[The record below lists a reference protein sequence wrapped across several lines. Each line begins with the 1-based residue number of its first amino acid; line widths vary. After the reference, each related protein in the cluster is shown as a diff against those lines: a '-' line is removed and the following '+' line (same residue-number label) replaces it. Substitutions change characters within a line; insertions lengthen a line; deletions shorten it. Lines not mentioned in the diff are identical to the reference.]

1 MLTSQHYFIL
11 NRKRRHV
18 MGNLQGKRAL
28 VTGGGQGI
36 GYAISQHLIQAGCDV
51 AIHYH
56 TSSAGAQELV
66 EYAASQGR
74 RAKSIQADLTVEAEG
89 VACVKQAIEFLGGL
103 EVLINNT
110 GDLVARTP
118 LAKVDLDFWQKS
130 IDINLTSMMVV
141 TREAAP
147 FLAQAGGA
155 SIVNL
160 SSLAGRNKG
169 GPGSLVYA
177 MTKGAILS
185 WTRTLATELAS
196 HGIRVNAV
204 SPGLM
209 LGSRFHATH
218 TPKESIEKAIA
229 GIPLGRA
236 GNMDD
241 VARPVVFLASEYDGF
256 TTGAN
261 LDINGGVY
269 CA

>member
-1 MLTSQHYFIL
+1 
-11 NRKRRHV
+11 
-18 MGNLQGKRAL
+18 MGHLQGKRAL

-56 TSSAGAQELV
+56 TSAAGARELV
-66 EYAASQGR
+66 ESATSRGQHAV
-74 RAKSIQADLTVEAEG
+74 SIQADLTVEAEG
-89 VACVKQAIEFLGGL
+89 VACVHKAVDGLGGL
-103 EVLINNT
+103 DVLINNT
-110 GDLVARTP
+110 GDLVART
-118 LAKVDLDFWQKS
+118 LLEDVNIDFWQTS
-130 IDINLTSMMVV
+130 IAVNLTSMMVV
-141 TREAAP
+141 TREAVP
-147 FLAQAGGA
+147 YLAQAGGA

-169 GPGSLVYA
+169 GPGAAVYA

-185 WTRTLATELAS
+185 WTRTLSSELGS
-196 HGIRVNAV
+196 RGIRVNAV
-204 SPGLM
+204 APGLM

-218 TPKESIEKAIA
+218 TPQESIDATIA
-229 GIPLGRA
+229 GIPVGRA
-236 GNMDD
+236 GTMDD

-256 TTGAN
+256 ITGAT